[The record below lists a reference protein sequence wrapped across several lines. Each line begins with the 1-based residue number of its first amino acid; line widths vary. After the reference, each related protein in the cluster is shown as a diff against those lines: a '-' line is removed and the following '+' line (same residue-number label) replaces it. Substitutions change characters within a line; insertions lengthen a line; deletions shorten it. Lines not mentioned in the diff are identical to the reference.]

1 MRRFIRDVALFLALQ
16 GVLVVALDAFYMRH
30 FGRTHY
36 LAAALD
42 KAARLERVPP
52 PRVLLVGG
60 SSWAFGVNS
69 AALERSLERPVVN
82 LGLNGGLGLRY
93 LLAQAAEAVRPG
105 DLVLLSLEYPL
116 FEAREFSDPSTILL
130 ALRIDPSAVRFVTP
144 STVPALLDQG
154 LFPLTVRLRA
164 LHAFATGTVDTF
176 IYERSL
182 FDERGDAIAHR
193 SIGSMH
199 GGNQHIG
206 VPAAEGAEQ
215 ACRHLARFA
224 AQVRARGATVLLT
237 PPAIPRDDYEPQRER
252 IAALWLRVERETGIP
267 VIGARKTYPRELFL
281 DTPYH
286 LTFEGRRER
295 TRAIID
301 LTRRALQ
308 SAAAEHAPTAGTP

>member
-1 MRRFIRDVALFLALQ
+1 MRRFLRDVAWFLALQ
-16 GVLVVALDAFYMRH
+16 GVLVLALDAFYMRH
-30 FGRTHY
+30 FGRNHY

-42 KAARLERVPP
+42 KTARLERVPP

-82 LGLNGGLGLRY
+82 LGLNGGLGLGY
-93 LLAQAAEAVRPG
+93 LLAQGAEAVRPG

-116 FEAREFSDPSTILL
+116 FEAFEFTDPGTVLL
-130 ALRIDPSAVRFVTP
+130 ALRIDPSAVRFVAP

-154 LFPLTVRLRA
+154 LFPLTVRLKA
-164 LHAFATGTVDTF
+164 LHALATGTDGTF

-182 FDERGDAIAHR
+182 FDERGDAVAHR
-193 SIGSMH
+193 TIASMQ
-199 GGNQHIG
+199 GGDQHIG
-206 VPAAEGAEQ
+206 VPAADGAGP
-215 ACRHLARFA
+215 ACRRLARFA
-224 AQVRARGATVLLT
+224 AHVRARGATVLLT
-237 PPAIPRDDYEPQRER
+237 PPAIPRDDYEAQRDR
-252 IAALWLRVERETGIP
+252 IAALWLRVERDTGIP
-267 VIGARKTYPRELFL
+267 VIGVRKTYPRDLFL

-308 SAAAEHAPTAGTP
+308 SAAADAASPTGTP